1 MFVKID
7 GEDLARNVFR
17 RAQNYI
23 NSEGG
28 ERKIKGVIKNW
39 DNNIFKRNFQQENTN
54 CIFFQ
59 FHVIH
64 FGLFASYSVG

>member
-28 ERKIKGVIKNW
+28 ERKIKGVIKNS

-54 CIFFQ
+54 
-59 FHVIH
+59 
-64 FGLFASYSVG
+64 